1 MKGVWVGERGGGG
14 EVEVWRARWERG
26 PVAAA
31 AAAAAERGF
40 AAAEVDRGGEAVEAL
55 RWEEGALLGGVG
67 LGFWG
72 WEAAG
77 CGAGGEVAV
86 VIVRAA
92 EEVDGRVNWEVVGAV
107 VTEGGEVEV
116 LEAVRAEWARKAARK
131 LVKKG
136 RLVGILGVGGERSS
150 LFFSSVFVG
159 RLLPVDGEFGGL

>member
-1 MKGVWVGERGGGG
+1 MKGVVVGERGGGG

-55 RWEEGALLGGVG
+55 RWEGGALGGVG

-72 WEAAG
+72 CE
-77 CGAGGEVAV
+77 AGGDGAVAV

-136 RLVGILGVGGERSS
+136 RLVGILGVGRERGS
-150 LFFSSVFVG
+150 LFCFFLFS
-159 RLLPVDGEFGGL
+159 